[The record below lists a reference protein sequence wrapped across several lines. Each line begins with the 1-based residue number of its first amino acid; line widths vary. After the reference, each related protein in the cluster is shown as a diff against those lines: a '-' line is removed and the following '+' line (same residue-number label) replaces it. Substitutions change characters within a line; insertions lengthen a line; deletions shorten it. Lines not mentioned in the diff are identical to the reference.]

1 MINSNWRGKM
11 LEYYMNSAY
20 ILYSEK
26 PRDLLSAAITAYI
39 GDIDPHTGTEVDY
52 VLKRLISVRLY

>member
-1 MINSNWRGKM
+1 M